1 MKNVILLALLLT
13 GCASYSGVI
22 PDGKESYIVIASGG
36 HGFASSG
43 DLKIDAYQEANAY
56 CTKLDKQL
64 ETISVKTT
72 EAGILNKFSEA
83 ELKFRCIA
91 R

>member
-1 MKNVILLALLLT
+1 MKNVMLMAVLLT
-13 GCASYSGVI
+13 GCATYSGVI

-43 DLKIDAYQEANAY
+43 ELKIDAYKEANAY
-56 CTKLDKQL
+56 CVKLDKQL

-72 EAGILNKFSEA
+72 EAGILSEYAEA
-83 ELKFRCIA
+83 ELRFRCIA
-91 R
+91 K